1 VIAGLPPHRF
11 AALAALVFFAGIVDS
26 LAGGGGLITLPAY
39 LAAGLSPAL
48 VLGTNKLGSCIG
60 TTASVFNYH
69 RGKTLSPKRLA
80 LPVAACLLGSFLGAR
95 LATLLHPT
103 YIRTTLLVV
112 LPVLAAF
119 LFFRRDFGHTDE
131 TGRHTPAALQARTA
145 AVTLPCGFYDGIFGP
160 GTGTFMALGLTRV
173 AGFDLLEATGLTKLF
188 NLSTNAAAL
197 ATFLYA
203 GRVSVPLGLSMAV
216 ASLGGHYTGS
226 HLGLRGGARTIRP
239 AVLLV
244 CAALFVKLLLD
255 VCAGR

>member
-1 VIAGLPPHRF
+1 MIAGLPAARF
-11 AALAALVFFAGIVDS
+11 SILAVLVYFAGVVDS

-60 TTASVFNYH
+60 TTAAVFNYH
-69 RGKTLSPKRLA
+69 RGKALSPRKLV
-80 LPVAACLLGSFLGAR
+80 LPVAACFAGSFCGAR
-95 LATLLHPT
+95 LATVLHPT

-112 LPVLAAF
+112 LPLLAGF
-119 LFFRRDFGHTDE
+119 LYFRRDFGRADE
-131 TGRHTPAALQARTA
+131 TGRHAPLALQARCA

-173 AGFDLLEATGLTKLF
+173 AGFDLLEATSLTKVF

-203 GRVSVPLGLSMAV
+203 RRVSVPLGLCMAA
-216 ASLGGHYTGS
+216 ASLGGNYTGS
-226 HLGLRGGARTIRP
+226 HLGVRGGAKTIRP

-244 CAALFVKLLLD
+244 CAGLFAKLLFDAL
-255 VCAGR
+255 AAR